1 MNRPLFRGGRL
12 SRLGGLLNESL
23 DDLGIRQKVIE
34 QQTLSRWNEIVG
46 PQIAASS
53 MAERIRDSVLYVCC
67 KSSTWANELSFH
79 KEHIMKKL
87 NQAAGK
93 KIVTDIRFS
102 ARGYRKAVQ
111 QARKENVS
119 TRVKWLD
126 SIKVDENEA
135 EVAGKLASIASA
147 PELADKIQRAVLAS
161 KRLEKVK
168 REEPK

>member
-12 SRLGGLLNESL
+12 SRLGGVLNSSL

-34 QQTLSRWNEIVG
+34 QQTISKWNEVVG

-53 MAERIRDSVLYVCC
+53 MAEKIRDGVLYVCC

-79 KEHIMKKL
+79 KEHMMKKL
-87 NQAAGK
+87 NQTAGK
-93 KIVTDIRFS
+93 KIITDIRFS

-111 QARKENVS
+111 QARKDSDS
-119 TRVKWLD
+119 TKVKGLD
-126 SIKVDENEA
+126 SVKVDENEA
-135 EVAGKLASIASA
+135 EVAGKLASIAPA
-147 PELADKIQRAVLAS
+147 PELADKIQKAILAS